1 MKLCIPIAS
10 PDGLAAALHADFGA
24 AQHLLVIDSESG
36 THIAVDRARP
46 ETIAEETIAG
56 IQGIVCSEIHP
67 RLLFEL
73 QHNGIQ
79 VYGCAAETAGA
90 ALALFQAGEL
100 EAAPPFE
107 PHEARGDHQH
117 GHGCCGGA
125 NHAEEHECC
134 GGKGHDDPDHECCGG
149 KRHDDPDH
157 ECCGGKGHGHEHGH
171 AHEHGH
177 GHGGCGGHGRAA
189 GGCGCGS

>member
-107 PHEARGDHQH
+107 PHEARGDHPH
-117 GHGCCGGA
+117 GHGGCCGGGK
-125 NHAEEHECC
+125 HAEEHECC

-149 KRHDDPDH
+149 KGHDDTDH

-171 AHEHGH
+171 GH
-177 GHGGCGGHGRAA
+177 GHGGCGGHGRTA

>member
-73 QHNGIQ
+73 RHGVGARI
-79 VYGCAAETAGA
+79 GRGGHLAAAG
-90 ALALFQAGEL
+90 FRFVSQ
-100 EAAPPFE
+100 
-107 PHEARGDHQH
+107 Q
-117 GHGCCGGA
+117 
-125 NHAEEHECC
+125 EEHQRGTGNRQQPNQEQV
-134 GGKGHDDPDHECCGG
+134 GE
-149 KRHDDPDH
+149 
-157 ECCGGKGHGHEHGH
+157 
-171 AHEHGH
+171 ALM
-177 GHGGCGGHGRAA
+177 AQ
-189 GGCGCGS
+189 